1 MKTSIVKRSIVIAGQ
16 TCALAIAAATA
27 WWWHARDFGWLATI
41 AAAIGGYIFWKIA
54 IAAAIGV
61 YQSTLIRAEMDGIVK
76 ERSKLTNVSRAEAGQ

>member
-1 MKTSIVKRSIVIAGQ
+1 MATVGQ
-16 TCALAIAAATA
+16 IIFTKLVALAIAAATA
-27 WWWHARDFGWLATI
+27 WWWHAKGFGWLATI

-76 ERSKLTNVSRAEAGQ
+76 EPSKLTNVSRAEAGQ